1 MDDLLPTDK
10 LSLDENGS
18 SHSSTV
24 GKMRVV
30 LFQIYAS
37 FLFPFLEL
45 ARDALNSKGFQVVG
59 GYMSPVNDAYKKK
72 GLIPAEHRITM
83 CQLACKSSEFVMVD
97 TWEAKQSSF
106 QRSLTVLSRIRSFFC
121 DNGLIPS
128 AYLKVMLV
136 YGSDLL
142 ESFSAP
148 GAWIPQ
154 QAKQSSFQR
163 SLTVLSRIQSFFC
176 DNGLIPSGIVF
187 NLLESGMLVLLL
199 FFSDLAIWLGYT
211 GRVMLVCGS
220 DLLESFSTP
229 GAWIPEQ
236 VRTICKDYGVVCIR
250 REGQD
255 IDDII
260 AHDEILTENKSNI
273 EVVDEIV
280 PNRISSTLVRDCI
293 SRGLSVNLLQATSTP
308 QQQIPAI
315 PNLPQ
320 IPSIPNMPQPQM
332 PIFPNTPQSQMPTIP
347 TLQNMPTIPNMP
359 KVSLPPL
366 PSMPTIP
373 NLPTSIPQI
382 PSFAPPPSKK

>member
-30 LFQIYAS
+30 LVSTGS
-37 FLFPFLEL
+37 FNPPTFMHLRLFEL

-59 GYMSPVNDAYKKK
+59 GYMSPVNDAYKKH

-83 CQLACKSSEFVMVD
+83 CQLACKSSEFIMVD

-128 AYLKVMLV
+128 AYLK
-136 YGSDLL
+136 
-142 ESFSAP
+142 
-148 GAWIPQ
+148 
-154 QAKQSSFQR
+154 
-163 SLTVLSRIQSFFC
+163 
-176 DNGLIPSGIVF
+176 
-187 NLLESGMLVLLL
+187 
-199 FFSDLAIWLGYT
+199 
-211 GRVMLVCGS
+211 VMLVCGS

-255 IDDII
+255 IENII
-260 AHDEILTENKSNI
+260 ARDEILTENKTNI

-293 SRGLSVNLLQATSTP
+293 SRGLSVKYLTSDEVINHIKQNQLYTNLAT
-308 QQQIPAI
+308 
-315 PNLPQ
+315 
-320 IPSIPNMPQPQM
+320 
-332 PIFPNTPQSQMPTIP
+332 
-347 TLQNMPTIPNMP
+347 
-359 KVSLPPL
+359 
-366 PSMPTIP
+366 
-373 NLPTSIPQI
+373 
-382 PSFAPPPSKK
+382 